1 MDSGVY
7 LVTPFESESIKF
19 IKVVACLLVWL
30 RDEVFLEGFNKSLN
44 LAFLLWATYAGKYN
58 IKTIVVCKRSKLRN

>member
-7 LVTPFESESIKF
+7 LVTPFKGKF
-19 IKVVACLLVWL
+19 IELVKVVASFLVEL
-30 RDEVFLEGFNKSLN
+30 GDEVLLEVFNKSLN

-58 IKTIVVCKRSKLRN
+58 IKTM